1 MHEKIIDPQVTI
13 MEHSDVSPVSYMAY
27 SNLVSILHD
36 VQEIQSMM
44 NECDDLPQWVDQ
56 AIAEAAD
63 RMTKAK
69 KFIMSEKVSDASH
82 GHPVFMSIAAKI
94 SSR

>member
-1 MHEKIIDPQVTI
+1 MSEFTVDPQITI
-13 MEHSDVSPVSYMAY
+13 TEHPGVVPVSYMAH

-44 NECDDLPQWVDQ
+44 NDCDDLPQWVDQ

-69 KFIMSEKVSDASH
+69 KYIMAEKSNDH
-82 GHPVFMSIAAKI
+82 DHPIFYSIATRLSK
-94 SSR
+94 